1 MRSPVSEER
10 LAPPEERPHL
20 TIRPSRGWQALD
32 LKQIWLYR
40 DLLMT
45 LAGRDVKLRYRQT
58 ALGAFWVIFQP
69 LMTAGIFSFVFGTV
83 AKLPSDGVPH
93 ILFTYAGVLAYNAF
107 SSTLNKTSGVL
118 VGNAGLISKVYFPRL
133 VLPLSTVLST
143 LIDFGVALGMM
154 AVLMAIYGIAPGVG
168 LLLLPVL
175 LFLIL
180 LIAVGIGLWT
190 SALMVSYRDVAY
202 VLPILIQMLL
212 YASPIGYSLST
223 VPAKYL
229 SLYFLNPL
237 AGLIEA
243 FRWSILGRGEV
254 HWGAV
259 AYAAV
264 FAVVSFIFGAF
275 MFKKMERK
283 FADVI

>member
-1 MRSPVSEER
+1 MPLDERSA
-10 LAPPEERPHL
+10 LPEEKPHL
-20 TIRPSRGWQALD
+20 TIRPSKGWQALD

-45 LAGRDVKLRYRQT
+45 LASRDVKLRYRQT

-83 AKLPSDGVPH
+83 ANLPSDGLPY
-93 ILFTYAGVLAYNAF
+93 ILFSYAGVLASNAF

-143 LIDFGVALGMM
+143 LIDFGVALLMM
-154 AVLMAIYGIAPGVG
+154 AVLMVMYHITPSLS
-168 LLLLPVL
+168 LLMLPVL

-180 LIAVGIGLWT
+180 LLAVGIGLWT
-190 SALMVSYRDVAY
+190 SALMVSYRDVAF
-202 VLPILIQMLL
+202 VLPVLIQMLL
-212 YASPIGYSLST
+212 YASPVAYSVAK
-223 VPAKYL
+223 VPAEYL
-229 SLYFLNPL
+229 NYYFLNPL

-259 AYAAV
+259 AYSAV
-264 FAVVSFIFGAF
+264 FAVASFIFGAF
-275 MFKKMERK
+275 MFKKMEKK